1 MNEDS
6 KNKQDL
12 ILELQHNLDTLQ
24 RETKLGEELLVT

>member
-6 KNKQDL
+6 KNKQDF

-24 RETKLGEELLVT
+24 RETKLK